1 MVSPRHLVAM
11 RPGTRETRA
20 GSFHRPAAGAGEA
33 NGKGS
38 SQPCLGGPK
47 LAVNSLLRE
56 IQLPPGRV
64 GIPTGDKAGGTPV
77 QRRRN
82 RLRLKPSPIILVLSS
97 LPDYADL
104 GAPGGVGNSYDLP
117 FSRPRAN

>member
-1 MVSPRHLVAM
+1 M
-11 RPGTRETRA
+11 RPGTGPE
-20 GSFHRPAAGAGEA
+20 PAKRVLEASIDPPLARGEA

-56 IQLPPGRV
+56 TQLPPGRV
-64 GIPTGDKAGGTPV
+64 GLPIGYKSGVTSTP
-77 QRRRN
+77 RRRN
-82 RLRLKPSPIILVLSS
+82 RLRLKPSPIILMLSS

-104 GAPGGVGNSYDLP
+104 GAPDGVGNSYDLP
-117 FSRPRAN
+117 SVSPRAN